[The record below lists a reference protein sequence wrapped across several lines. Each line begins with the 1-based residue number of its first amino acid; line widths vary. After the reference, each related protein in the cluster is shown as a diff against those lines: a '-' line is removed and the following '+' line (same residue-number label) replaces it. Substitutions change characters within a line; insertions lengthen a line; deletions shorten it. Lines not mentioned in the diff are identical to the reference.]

1 MPIYEYRCTSC
12 RKKFDVN
19 LSYSEYGKTPVV
31 CPYCA
36 SNEVKRLIGRIRIKR
51 GSHEHLADLA
61 DPASLDMI
69 DEDPR
74 ALGRMM
80 REMKSDVGADLGG
93 EFDEVVDRLEKGQS
107 PDEIDRAFPDIA
119 GDDGLE

>member
-1 MPIYEYRCTSC
+1 MPIYEYQCTSC
-12 RKKFDVN
+12 HRKFEVN
-19 LSYSEYGKTPVV
+19 LSYSEYGETPVV
-31 CPYCA
+31 CPHCSSGEA
-36 SNEVKRLIGRIRIKR
+36 KRLIGRIRITR
-51 GSHEHLADLA
+51 SSHEHLANLA
-61 DPASLDMI
+61 DPSSLDMI

-93 EFDEVVDRLEKGQS
+93 EFDEVVDRLEKGQT

-119 GDDGLE
+119 SNDGLE